1 MENKIFKQLGTYGLI
16 ISQEKILLIKK
27 NGGPYHGKLDLPG
40 GTIEFGERPEEALK
54 RELMEEVG
62 IEVNEY
68 ELFDA
73 DSVSFDWQFKEDIIV
88 KVHHTGIFFKINDYK
103 NDIKKL
109 VEIDEQND
117 DSLGAEFY
125 DIGSLS
131 KEQLSA
137 IAILELEKLGYM
149 L

>member
-1 MENKIFKQLGTYGLI
+1 
-16 ISQEKILLIKK
+16 
-27 NGGPYHGKLDLPG
+27 
-40 GTIEFGERPEEALK
+40 
-54 RELMEEVG
+54 MEEVG

-88 KVHHTGIFFKINDYK
+88 KVHHTGILFKINDYK

-117 DSLGAEFY
+117 DSLDAEFY